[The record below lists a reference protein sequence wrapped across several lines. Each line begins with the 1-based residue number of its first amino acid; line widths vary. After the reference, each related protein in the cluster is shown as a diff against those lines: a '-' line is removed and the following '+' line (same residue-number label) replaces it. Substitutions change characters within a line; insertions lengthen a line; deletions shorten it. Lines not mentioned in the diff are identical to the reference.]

1 MIMLNM
7 LTDLLDV
14 NKIEQGHFDVTE
26 GTSLENVSSFIMEII
41 EQEKPIAKNKN
52 LLLLQEVDP
61 DISALPL
68 NVKQLNRVFQ
78 NLLGNAFKFTP
89 AGGEVWVRAK
99 KAEGGVL
106 FQVEDNGYGIE
117 KELLP
122 FLFERFSQGKK
133 KVTEGSGL
141 GLAIAKG
148 IVEAHEGKIWVESNL
163 GQGCKFNF
171 YIPFTRNNL
180 RNESGL
186 IPGQLKADSATP
198 AH

>member
-1 MIMLNM
+1 MLNM

-61 DISALPL
+61 DITAIPL
-68 NVKQLNRVFQ
+68 NVKQLHRVFQ

-106 FQVEDNGYGIE
+106 FQVEDNGYGVE

-148 IVEAHEGKIWVESNL
+148 IVEAHEGKIWVESNP
-163 GQGCKFNF
+163 GQGSKFNF

-186 IPGQLKADSATP
+186 VHDQLKAGSATP